1 MTNPENDSSIVNTSP
16 DLVDGATS
24 REEGGEQRKDR
35 GPRRFNKFNNKSR
48 PGKFNKNKR
57 HSGGSSNE
65 NPTAPAPVSPELIA
79 ETEALFASVVSG
91 EFDAALEAPEPV
103 SQAVSDDPAQIS
115 HEAGVE
121 RRASKA
127 GEEDS
132 EEPESLSDLERLQ
145 FASVDELPLSLRDEV
160 WSDLDGLDDDADDE
174 DTVKLHKVLADAGM
188 GSRREM
194 EDLII
199 QGRVS
204 VNSMPAHIG

>member
-1 MTNPENDSSIVNTSP
+1 MTNPENDSSIVHTSP
-16 DLVDGATS
+16 DPVDGAAS
-24 REEGGEQRKDR
+24 RDEGGEQRK
-35 GPRRFNKFNNKSR
+35 KFNNKSR

-121 RRASKA
+121 SR
-127 GEEDS
+127 
-132 EEPESLSDLERLQ
+132 SL
-145 FASVDELPLSLRDEV
+145 
-160 WSDLDGLDDDADDE
+160 
-174 DTVKLHKVLADAGM
+174 
-188 GSRREM
+188 
-194 EDLII
+194 
-199 QGRVS
+199 
-204 VNSMPAHIG
+204 